1 MVKKPA
7 CITGQCLNHMWIPVL
22 NSSMWCIVG
31 CKCFERVF
39 KAASLFSFFFDL
51 FSKSA
56 FSFHIVTFFSFPSVV
71 LLFLSP
77 CSSLASLILPFF
89 FSSFSITQYEQMFLP
104 HHNTFMFFDGIP
116 LSCTEYACGLVQWA
130 CTNKC
135 HCAWGVGRSLWSHAS
150 SSAKCAHTHISDY
163 QAKPVKWGAYRT
175 AGKAWH
181 SSTHGPLTPTP
192 TLCLARSG
200 GSVNTYAHTS
210 IHAIHPLQKKQL
222 LYCAFVLFQPITQLF
237 QRRQE
242 GWYSAE
248 LSL

>member
-1 MVKKPA
+1 MQF
-7 CITGQCLNHMWIPVL
+7 ISFSYT
-22 NSSMWCIVG
+22 S
-31 CKCFERVF
+31 F
-39 KAASLFSFFFDL
+39 LFTLLSQL
-51 FSKSA
+51 LSTSK
-56 FSFHIVTFFSFPSVV
+56 
-71 LLFLSP
+71 
-77 CSSLASLILPFF
+77 CSSLI
-89 FSSFSITQYEQMFLP
+89 ID
-104 HHNTFMFFDGIP
+104 TFMFFDGIP

-210 IHAIHPLQKKQL
+210 IHAIHPLQKKTASVL
-222 LYCAFVLFQPITQLF
+222 CFRVISAYHTAF
-237 QRRQE
+237 
-242 GWYSAE
+242 SAKTGR
-248 LSL
+248 LIFSWAFTLTKTSRPH

>member
-1 MVKKPA
+1 MQF
-7 CITGQCLNHMWIPVL
+7 ISFSYT
-22 NSSMWCIVG
+22 S
-31 CKCFERVF
+31 F
-39 KAASLFSFFFDL
+39 LFTLLSQL
-51 FSKSA
+51 LSTSK
-56 FSFHIVTFFSFPSVV
+56 
-71 LLFLSP
+71 
-77 CSSLASLILPFF
+77 CSSL
-89 FSSFSITQYEQMFLP
+89 ITD
-104 HHNTFMFFDGIP
+104 TFMFFDGIP

-210 IHAIHPLQKKQL
+210 IRHPPPAEKTASVLCFRVISA
-222 LYCAFVLFQPITQLF
+222 YHTAF
-237 QRRQE
+237 
-242 GWYSAE
+242 SAKTGR
-248 LSL
+248 LIFSWAFTLTKTSRPH